1 MDSFCGQ
8 NIEYCSIKDL
18 VLWTENP
25 RDPIDESASD
35 QDVVDRALSDP
46 RNKWD
51 LVNFARS
58 MGDSYDYSELPT
70 IVYRGTKPVVY
81 DGNRR
86 IALGKMKFGLV
97 NHIQGIDLQIPE
109 YPEKIPCNVCPED
122 VALKHILRKHGS
134 NGSWNALEREK
145 FLSKYFEGEKSPFLV
160 VDEALGVIAS
170 NEDLNQDFVK
180 KEILTDRNLKSIG
193 FRVEKGKLFS
203 KHSDEESRKIFDN
216 IASKIAVGEI
226 STRKNRGQ
234 IVLDDEIKTLIKNN
248 ETNAEHVVEQK
259 IIRQIPLV
267 SKERVTK
274 RIAKKENP
282 IFGVTLS
289 LKSGQVNNLYRDIC
303 ELYSFWRE
311 KQQNPNPSKRL
322 SQTFPSLIRM
332 SLRLLVET
340 VANDENLKIDSYLK
354 KYFDDA
360 KKNLTSEQRNSLF
373 ASCSGVD
380 KVIALLQMG
389 AHNYEASSSVD
400 QTLALSNLIGKMLLL
415 SHSKG
420 DDLWIG

>member
-8 NIEYCSIKDL
+8 NIEYFSIKDL

-51 LVNFARS
+51 LANFAKS

-70 IVYRGTKPVVY
+70 VVYRGSKPVVY

-86 IALGKMKFGLV
+86 IALGKIKFGLV
-97 NHIQGIDLQIPE
+97 NHIQVMDLTLPE
-109 YPEKIPCNVCPED
+109 YPEKIPCNVCTHD
-122 VALKHILRKHGS
+122 IALKHILRKHGS

-145 FLSKYFEGEKSPFLV
+145 FLKKYFGEESPFLV
-160 VDEALGVIAS
+160 VDEALGVISS
-170 NEDLNQDFVK
+170 NEALNQDFVK
-180 KEILTDRNLKSIG
+180 KEIFTDKNLKLIG
-193 FRVEKGKLFS
+193 LRVEKGKLFS
-203 KHSDEESRKIFDN
+203 KHSDEENGKIFEN
-216 IASKIAVGEI
+216 IASKIAAGEI

-234 IVLDDEIKTLIKNN
+234 IVLDDEVRTLIKNN
-248 ETNAEHVVEQK
+248 ETKAEHIVEQK
-259 IIRQIPLV
+259 IIQRSPLI

-274 RIAKKENP
+274 RIAKNEDP
-282 IFGVTLS
+282 IFGVMLS
-289 LKSGQVNNLYRDIC
+289 LKSGQVNNLYRDVC

-311 KQQNPNPSKRL
+311 KKQNPNPSKRL

-340 VANDENLKIDSYLK
+340 AANDENLKIDSYLK
-354 KYFDDA
+354 KYFEDA

-389 AHNYEASSSVD
+389 AHNYEASSNVD

-420 DDLWIG
+420 ECLWTG